1 MVCLVLGGV
10 REAFL
15 KRKGRS
21 RRKPAKCS
29 SQLLFLQMPSGGRT
43 RQLAAMRVAAFP
55 FSHIL
60 YSLFHIPV
68 LALHLKAHMLGYGT
82 PMAIMKIIAEVKKQG
97 NESPAALIRRFTKRV
112 QSTQALMRVREER
125 YFQRKLSKLKTKRR
139 ALVSLD
145 KRKTYERLKKLGKI
159 PEKVDGHGRR

>member
-1 MVCLVLGGV
+1 
-10 REAFL
+10 
-15 KRKGRS
+15 
-21 RRKPAKCS
+21 
-29 SQLLFLQMPSGGRT
+29 
-43 RQLAAMRVAAFP
+43 
-55 FSHIL
+55 
-60 YSLFHIPV
+60 
-68 LALHLKAHMLGYGT
+68 
-82 PMAIMKIIAEVKKQG
+82 MKVIAEVKKQG

-159 PEKVDGHGRR
+159 PEKVDGRR